1 MSYYSVFKI
10 LQRHSIINW
19 CGEKIRSCGVNIVN
33 NIKLHCLNTS
43 PLLFKYKI
51 LLISHRVCS
60 EIRITGHHCKLV
72 VFARH
77 SDDSSRPQA
86 DRSLMQLEYTITH
99 VRGTVIKR
107 VGKRYSTNVTPAL
120 PKYRGGIFIFLLR
133 SSSPLL
139 LLLYNHLLLLI

>member
-33 NIKLHCLNTS
+33 NIKLHCLNTG

-51 LLISHRVCS
+51 LLIRHRVCS

-99 VRGTVIKR
+99 VRGTVIKCVSVIQLTSLR
-107 VGKRYSTNVTPAL
+107 HSRNTVEG
-120 PKYRGGIFIFLLR
+120 FLFFYYVLHHH
-133 SSSPLL
+133 
-139 LLLYNHLLLLI
+139 YYYYYYYTTTCYY